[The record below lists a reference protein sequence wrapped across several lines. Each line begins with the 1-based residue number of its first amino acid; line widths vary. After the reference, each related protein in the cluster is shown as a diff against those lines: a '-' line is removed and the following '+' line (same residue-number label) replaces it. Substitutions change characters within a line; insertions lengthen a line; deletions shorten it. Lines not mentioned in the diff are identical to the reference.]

1 MKTAVSSTLVML
13 LLAACGGVEVKDNI
27 INTYYEGGTS
37 EDDGGSVSDAPVDDD
52 EDSDNDSNADDDGL
66 IRLTTNQI
74 YEVDTLI
81 KALDVNYEDS
91 GYSTVRVTDG
101 PYAGLEIQK
110 QPSTREADLVSI
122 KFANAGQATRI
133 GYASDDIHTILAAF
147 VNTIGSQPSQPQ
159 VTNETI
165 NDQTV
170 QIVKLYDKENGAFS
184 LSNSSLQIRL
194 QSGET
199 LSSTAGTA
207 TDGSDLGRYIGFE
220 RISPNVFAMPSGTA
234 NFTGRTVIFSDNP
247 NILYTSNTATLA
259 LDFDTVSGEFRADN
273 FTPDNP
279 ADSPKTIEIEAN
291 LTMDATE
298 GTFQALNGT
307 FAVDGISTSDVKVNG
322 LLATDASAAAGY
334 IAPSQ
339 EVDDII
345 GGLFLLPQ
353 DRE

>member
-1 MKTAVSSTLVML
+1 
-13 LLAACGGVEVKDNI
+13 
-27 INTYYEGGTS
+27 
-37 EDDGGSVSDAPVDDD
+37 
-52 EDSDNDSNADDDGL
+52 
-66 IRLTTNQI
+66 
-74 YEVDTLI
+74 
-81 KALDVNYEDS
+81 VNYEDS

-110 QPSTREADLVSI
+110 QPSTRDGDLVSI
-122 KFANAGQATRI
+122 KFANTGQATKI

-147 VNTIGSQPSQPQ
+147 VNTIGSDPSQPQ

-170 QIVKLYDKENGAFS
+170 RIVQQYYKEKDAFS
-184 LSNSSLQIRL
+184 LSTSSLQILL

-220 RISPNVFAMPSGTA
+220 RISPNVVAMPSGTA
-234 NFTGRTVIFSDNP
+234 NFTGRTVILSDNP
-247 NILYTSNTATLA
+247 NTFYTSNTAMLA
-259 LDFDTVSGEFRADN
+259 LNFDNVSGEFRADG

-279 ADSPKTIEIEAN
+279 AQTPKTIEIEAN
-291 LTMDATE
+291 LTMDATD

-307 FAVDGISTSDVKVNG
+307 FVVNGTSTSDVKVNG
-322 LLATDASAAAGY
+322 ILATDASAAAGY
-334 IAPSQ
+334 IVPSQ

-345 GGLFLLPQ
+345 GGVFLLPQ
-353 DRE
+353 DR